1 MEHSLEEDYRDFI
14 EIQGLKGQIDVP
26 RVCNELTLDENELFD
41 FINERVSRLEE
52 QGFNAQ
58 NVGEY
63 LGTVFLFAYWLRGVR
78 TPPA

>member
-1 MEHSLEEDYRDFI
+1 MEHTLEEDYLDFI
-14 EIQGLKGQIDVP
+14 EIQGLKGQIDVSK
-26 RVCNELTLDENELFD
+26 VCSELTLDENELFD

-78 TPPA
+78 TPPG